1 MFDAKKLPDVLAGL
15 FIGLVL
21 LLMAFPLEWFSGSIP
36 GHVLGMA
43 GTIMMLLALIYP
55 FRKRILKKKGKQN
68 PLLPHI
74 YFGLVG
80 SSLVVIHS
88 GHKHASTIGVLIF
101 VAMLLVVLSGIVGKM
116 LYAKVNRS
124 LRSHKSDLALLTQ
137 AFRERREAGDLTLNA
152 CRLVVEQE
160 KVSTWEGEDE
170 EDLTEEADLADVRAR
185 CEMLGEIAEAM
196 ADKEGAIQVFSQTQK
211 YFSFWSNV
219 HIFSTYFLLAMV
231 GVHVLTTIY
240 YGLRWLP

>member
-1 MFDAKKLPDVLAGL
+1 MFDTKKWPDVLAGL

-21 LLMAFPLEWFSGSIP
+21 LLMAFPLESFSGSIP
-36 GHVLGMA
+36 GHALGIA

-68 PLLPHI
+68 PLMPHI
-74 YFGLVG
+74 YLGLVG

-101 VAMLLVVLSGIVGKM
+101 IAMLLVVLSGIVGKM

-124 LRSHKSDLALLTQ
+124 LRGHKADLEMLTQ
-137 AFRERREAGDLTLNA
+137 SFRERRKTGGLELDV
-152 CRLVVEQE
+152 CRLVLEQE
-160 KVSTWEGEDE
+160 HLLASDSENED
-170 EDLTEEADLADVRAR
+170 DMTGGADAADVRAR
-185 CEMLGEIAEAM
+185 CQLLGEIAEAM

-219 HIFSTYFLLAMV
+219 HIFSTYFLFSMI
-231 GVHVLTTIY
+231 GVHVLTTVY

>member
-1 MFDAKKLPDVLAGL
+1 MFDTKKWPDVLAGL
-15 FIGLVL
+15 FMGLVL
-21 LLMAFPLEWFSGSIP
+21 LLMAFPLESFSGSIP
-36 GHVLGMA
+36 GHMLGIA

-68 PLLPHI
+68 PLMPHI
-74 YFGLVG
+74 YLGLVG

-88 GHKHASTIGVLIF
+88 GHKHASTIGVFIF
-101 VAMLLVVLSGIVGKM
+101 IAMLLVVLSGIVGKM

-124 LRSHKSDLALLTQ
+124 LRGHKADLEMLTQ
-137 AFRERREAGDLTLNA
+137 FFRDRRKTSGLSIDA

-160 KVSTWEGEDE
+160 NLSAWDGEN
-170 EDLTEEADLADVRAR
+170 EDDMTGGADAADVRAR
-185 CEMLGEIAEAM
+185 CQLLGEIAEAM

-219 HIFSTYFLLAMV
+219 HIFSTYFLFAMI
-231 GVHVLTTIY
+231 GVHVLTTVY